1 MNDYFESKMLNRM
14 KYTMFGNSGG
24 ITSQKESGVVQYI
37 ELEQYDDIIDNLEV
51 INGLDYSKIPFG
63 YIYEPDKNQ
72 INFRMSSELNNP
84 LSETSRF
91 DVLSSFI
98 FHEGMSL
105 VTVDLED
112 EILEVIVIDKYEK
125 ECMIILGND
134 KKKVEEKIDS
144 IEQKYYKIYSN
155 VNCTKSEQILAETFK
170 GK

>member
-1 MNDYFESKMLNRM
+1 
-14 KYTMFGNSGG
+14 
-24 ITSQKESGVVQYI
+24 
-37 ELEQYDDIIDNLEV
+37 
-51 INGLDYSKIPFG
+51 
-63 YIYEPDKNQ
+63 
-72 INFRMSSELNNP
+72 MSSELNNP

-144 IEQKYYKIYSN
+144 IEHLFPFLN
-155 VNCTKSEQILAETFK
+155 
-170 GK
+170 